1 VKKGSGD
8 MEASRSGNSLC
19 MVTRFR
25 ALTALAFAASLMGC
39 SGVIG
44 GDSPVGG
51 PGQMGG
57 GNNPTGTMGGATVGM
72 SGVTLKCTSAAVNV
86 SATPMR
92 RLTRQEYAASVR
104 DLLGLTTVPTDQIAT
119 DEKVGPFY
127 SNAVSTITDL
137 WTEQY
142 MQSAESL
149 AQAAIAKVDTLVGC
163 NRTAMGDSVCAAQF
177 IDKFGLK
184 AYRRPLSA
192 DEKTRYTTLY
202 TTYAASDGFATGIR
216 MVIQT
221 MLQSPNFLYH
231 VEFNSPTAGSSTDVL
246 PLGPYEIA
254 SRLSFFVWGS
264 TPDDTL
270 LAEAKAGGLADAA
283 AVQKQA
289 ERLLADP
296 RAKDTI
302 GAFHLQW
309 LGMDDDGITKDATRF
324 PAFTPA
330 LSAAMRDET
339 VSFTDY
345 LFRQGDGKLETLLTA
360 PFTVA
365 GAPLA
370 TLYGAKQPASAN
382 GTLQLE
388 PTQRSGILTQANF
401 LASHAHP
408 NQTSPV
414 SRGVVI
420 RRNVLCEGLPD
431 PPPNVNNAAPDPS
444 PTATTRERFKAHET
458 LASCGGCHKL
468 IDGIGFGFEN
478 YDAIGA
484 FRTTENNLMV
494 DASGNI
500 EGSVDIDGPFT
511 GAIELTKKLST
522 SGEVR
527 ECMTKQW
534 FRFALA
540 RNESEND
547 DCSVKAAYDA
557 FQASQYDMR
566 KLLVALVTTD
576 AFRYRRPGVQ

>member
-1 VKKGSGD
+1 
-8 MEASRSGNSLC
+8 

-25 ALTALAFAASLMGC
+25 ALTALTLAAGLMGC

-44 GDSPVGG
+44 GPATGEGSNTSGG
-51 PGQMGG
+51 T
-57 GNNPTGTMGGATVGM
+57 NNSTGSTGTATVGK
-72 SGVTLKCTSAAVNV
+72 SGVTLTCNSSAVNV

-92 RLTRQEYAASVR
+92 RLTRAEYAATVG
-104 DLLGLTTVPTDQIAT
+104 DLLGLATVPTDEIPT

-127 SNAVSTITDL
+127 SNGVSTITDL

-142 MQSAESL
+142 MESAESL
-149 AQAAIAKVDTLVGC
+149 AQAAIAKVDTLIGC
-163 NRTAMGDSVCAAQF
+163 NRTAMGDAACAAQF
-177 IDKFGLK
+177 IDHFGTK

-192 DEKTRYTTLY
+192 DEKTSYTTLY
-202 TTYAASDGFATGIR
+202 STYAASDGFATGIR

-221 MLQSPNFLYH
+221 ILQSPHFLYH
-231 VEFNSPTAGSSTDVL
+231 VEFNSPALATSDEVV

-254 SRLSFFVWGS
+254 ARLSFFAWGS
-264 TPDDTL
+264 IPDDAL
-270 LAEAKAGGLADAA
+270 LAEAAAGGLVDTAS
-283 AVQKQA
+283 VQKQA

-296 RAKDTI
+296 RAKTTL
-302 GAFHLQW
+302 GAFHSQW
-309 LGMDDDGITKDATRF
+309 LGMDDPDVTKDAMRF

-330 LSAAMRDET
+330 FKQAMHDET
-339 VSFTDY
+339 ASFTDFI
-345 LFRQGDGKLETLLTA
+345 FRQGDGKLETLLTA
-360 PFTVA
+360 PFSVLS
-365 GAPLA
+365 GPLPS
-370 TLYGAKQPASAN
+370 LYGATGAAAAN
-382 GTLQLE
+382 GTVQLD
-388 PTQRSGILTQANF
+388 PQQRSGILTQASF

-420 RRNVLCEGLPD
+420 RRNVLCEALPD

-444 PTATTRERFKAHET
+444 PTATTRERFKAHEA
-458 LASCGGCHKL
+458 LASCGACHTL

-484 FRTTENNLMV
+484 YRTTENNLAI
-494 DASGNI
+494 DATGHI

-547 DCSVKAAYDA
+547 SCSVKAAYDA
-557 FQASQYDMR
+557 FQASGYDMR

>member
-1 VKKGSGD
+1 
-8 MEASRSGNSLC
+8 MEASRAGNSLC
-19 MVTRFR
+19 MVIRFR
-25 ALTALAFAASLMGC
+25 AFTALTVAASLMGC

-44 GDSPVGG
+44 GSSGSEDPNQSGG
-51 PGQMGG
+51 ENRPPGS
-57 GNNPTGTMGGATVGM
+57 TGGATVGK
-72 SGVTLKCTSAAVNV
+72 SGVTLTCTSSVANV

-104 DLLGLTTVPTDQIAT
+104 DLLGIASVPTDQIAT

-149 AQAAIAKVDTLVGC
+149 AQTAVAKVDTLIGC
-163 NRTAMGDSVCAAQF
+163 NRTAMGDSTCAGQF

-184 AYRRPLSA
+184 AFRRPLSA
-192 DEKTRYTTLY
+192 EEKTRYTALY
-202 TTYAASDGFATGIR
+202 TAYTASDGFAIGIR

-221 MLQSPNFLYH
+221 MLQSPHFLYH
-231 VEFNSPTAGSSTDVL
+231 VEFNSPAPSTSSDVL
-246 PLGPYEIA
+246 SLGPYEIA
-254 SRLSFFVWGS
+254 ARLSFFAWGS
-264 TPDDTL
+264 TPDDAL
-270 LAEAKAGGLADAA
+270 LAEAAAGGLADTA

-296 RAKDTI
+296 RAKDTF

-309 LGMDDDGITKDATRF
+309 LGMDDGDLTKDKTMF
-324 PAFTPA
+324 PAFTPE
-330 LSAAMRDET
+330 LSQAMHDET
-339 VSFTDY
+339 VNFADY

-360 PFTVA
+360 PFSILS
-365 GAPLA
+365 APLA
-370 TLYGAKQPASAN
+370 NLYGAKQPAGMG
-382 GTLQLE
+382 GTTALD

-420 RRNVLCEGLPD
+420 RRNVLCQGLPD
-431 PPPNVNNAAPDPS
+431 PPPNVNNAAPDPAAN
-444 PTATTRERFKAHET
+444 ATTRERFKAHET
-458 LASCGGCHKL
+458 VASCGGCHKL

-484 FRTTENNLMV
+484 FRSTENNLPI
-494 DASGNI
+494 DASGQI
-500 EGSVDIDGPFT
+500 EANTSVDIDGPFN
-511 GAIELTKKLST
+511 GAIELSKKLST
-522 SGEVR
+522 SSEVR
-527 ECMTKQW
+527 ECMAKQW
-534 FRFALA
+534 FRYALA
-540 RNESEND
+540 RTEADND
-547 DCSVKAAYDA
+547 SCSVKAAYDA
-557 FQASQYDMR
+557 FQASQYDVR
-566 KLLVALVTTD
+566 KLLVAIVTTD